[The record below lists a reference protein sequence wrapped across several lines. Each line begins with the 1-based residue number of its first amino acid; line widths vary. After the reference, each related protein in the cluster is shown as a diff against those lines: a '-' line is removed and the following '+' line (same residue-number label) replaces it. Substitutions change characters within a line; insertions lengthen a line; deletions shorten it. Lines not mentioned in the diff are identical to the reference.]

1 MAGLKT
7 ADYIGK
13 LAKDI
18 TAETVETYETPSV
31 KEGIRLY
38 PDLPRVAYDLM
49 LQSQGLMHDTYVYG
63 VDMKQSLSPRF
74 SVRQRPWTA
83 QF

>member
-1 MAGLKT
+1 MCWAKKNFFVSRNRRVVVCEPIEGIEKHAHEKAVRMAGLKT
-7 ADYIGK
+7 ANYIGK

-38 PDLPRVAYDLM
+38 PDLP
-49 LQSQGLMHDTYVYG
+49 
-63 VDMKQSLSPRF
+63 
-74 SVRQRPWTA
+74 
-83 QF
+83 